1 MTMKIEYDANE
12 YETIELQEMND
23 NLAFKLVK
31 FNTGIY
37 GIISYNPSSKKEES
51 VILLSPEQDKLS
63 NTLASLGW
71 DGGLGCKSFMV
82 FARDAKKYLENAPSE
97 LVVYLGSDAAD
108 EYREIITKDQEK
120 TLYEKVAICLEIM
133 EMKFE
138 DSFHYKYGDSILTV
152 FMCVTIIMF
161 IIAIVN
167 SLHLYGVI

>member
-12 YETIELQEMND
+12 YETLESQEMND

-133 EMKFE
+133 EMKIEESSHSRDILFTI
-138 DSFHYKYGDSILTV
+138 SI
-152 FMCVTIIMF
+152 CVLIIG
-161 IIAIVN
+161 ILIVIVN
-167 SLHLYGVI
+167 TLHQYGVI

>member
-63 NTLASLGW
+63 NTEFTLVQELLQVLIMKKNNDSKSCLN
-71 DGGLGCKSFMV
+71 CKHCYDKNTCV
-82 FARDAKKYLENAPSE
+82 LRDDL
-97 LVVYLGSDAAD
+97 
-108 EYREIITKDQEK
+108 I
-120 TLYEKVAICLEIM
+120 EKVGCCWM
-133 EMKFE
+133 W
-138 DSFHYKYGDSILTV
+138 SQR
-152 FMCVTIIMF
+152 
-161 IIAIVN
+161 
-167 SLHLYGVI
+167 

>member
-1 MTMKIEYDANE
+1 MTMKIEYVPDE
-12 YETIELQEMND
+12 YETIESQEMND

-31 FNTGIY
+31 FNTEIY
-37 GIISYNPSSKKEES
+37 GIISYNPTSKEEE
-51 VILLSPEQDKLS
+51 VILLSPKKDKLS

-71 DGGLGCKSFMV
+71 DGGLGCRSFMV

-97 LVVYLGSDAAD
+97 LVVYLGTEAPD
-108 EYREIITKDQEK
+108 EYREVITKDQEK

-152 FMCVTIIMF
+152 FMCVTVIMF

-167 SLHLYGVI
+167 SLHLCGVI